1 MTMSHE
7 TSGQERGAATAL
19 VEAAATAGYAPS
31 LHNTQP
37 WRWRVLPRQLELH
50 AVRERQLPATDP
62 QAQLLTLSCGTALH
76 HATTALTAE
85 GWNATVERFP
95 DPADENLLARITIGE
110 RITVDPEAMRT
121 VQCMR
126 MRHTDRRP
134 VSEEPVAQEDLYA
147 IGRSADAQGA
157 RLQLLDTDQMMTL
170 AAAAAQAAEVEAND
184 PEFQA
189 ELAYWTSRGA
199 PGGTGLPVEVLPAS
213 HPQTTVP
220 GRDFGR
226 AGTLPIGP
234 GHDRAATF
242 ALLNGD
248 EDEPVSWLRAGEA
261 LSAAWLTATRLGV
274 SVVPLSGVIEVAG
287 TRQALR
293 VMLAGLGYPYLVLRL
308 GIADPEHAGPPHT
321 PRLPTGQVVDTT
333 ALR

>member
-7 TSGQERGAATAL
+7 TSGQDRAAATAL

-37 WRWRVLPRQLELH
+37 WRWRVLPHQLELY

-85 GWNATVERFP
+85 GWSVTVERFP
-95 DPADENLLARITIGE
+95 DPADPSLLARLTLGE
-110 RITVDPEAMRT
+110 RIAVDPAAMRA

-134 VSEEPVAQEDLYA
+134 VSEEPVAQENLYA
-147 IGRSADAQGA
+147 ITREADAEGA
-157 RLQLLDTDQMMTL
+157 RLQLLDTDQVMTL
-170 AAAAAQAAEVEAND
+170 AAAAAHAAEVEAND
-184 PEFQA
+184 PGFQA
-189 ELAYWTSRGA
+189 ELAYWTSRA
-199 PGGTGLPVEVLPAS
+199 PGGTGLPAEVLPAAQA
-213 HPQTTVP
+213 QTTVP

-248 EDEPVSWLRAGEA
+248 EDEPGSWLRAGEA

-274 SVVPLSGVIEVAG
+274 SVVPLSGVVEVIG

-293 VMLAGLGYPYLVLRL
+293 AMLLGIGYPYLVLRL

-321 PRLPTGQVVDTT
+321 PRLPVEQVVDTT